1 MRSNKR
7 APKEEADALATFA
20 RTVGNVL
27 GTVAAKISPAKKP
40 ARKGARKSKRI
51 KTAGPKRSAASA
63 RRKARG
69 TRAKR

>member
-40 ARKGARKSKRI
+40 ARKGARKRETQGTRHQSE
-51 KTAGPKRSAASA
+51 AVDAPA
-63 RRKARG
+63 RR
-69 TRAKR
+69 RA